1 MRNTYSAYTDLL
13 RDLGL
18 LIDIDLEEFDFGVQS
33 GQLLED
39 GGDDTARATP
49 RSPEVKHSH
58 GTLVDL
64 QFARMRSTKVWTM

>member
-1 MRNTYSAYTDLL
+1 MSILHGTSADQLGNAYSAYTDFL

-18 LIDIDLEEFDFGVQS
+18 LIDIDLEEFNFGMQS

-49 RSPEVKHSH
+49 RSPEVKDCH
-58 GTLVDL
+58 GALVDL
-64 QFARMRSTKVWTM
+64 